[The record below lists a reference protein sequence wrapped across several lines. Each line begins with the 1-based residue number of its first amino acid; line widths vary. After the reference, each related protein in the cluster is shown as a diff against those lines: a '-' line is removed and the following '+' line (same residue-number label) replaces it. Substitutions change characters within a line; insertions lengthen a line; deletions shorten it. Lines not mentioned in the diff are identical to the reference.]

1 MLNMSKIKTSSQSE
15 ENLQNTTTASTTV
28 INIDSP
34 KRSQKPRFLGRQ
46 SSFGLG
52 PQNNGASGVLGS
64 NSWKKAYMW
73 VWSGSRY
80 SGVAC
85 MLVSSAAYSLMGLFV
100 KLLAVTGVPSSEIV
114 MFRCTVIAILAGAGL
129 RKMGHPLLGTPKVR
143 LLCAAS
149 NCYLCVMQPC

>member
-1 MLNMSKIKTSSQSE
+1 MLNMSKIKISSQSE
-15 ENLQNTTTASTTV
+15 ALQGENLQSTTTASTTV

-52 PQNNGASGVLGS
+52 PQSNGANGVFGS

-100 KLLAVTGVPSSEIV
+100 KLLAGKSQFQKTRDPKNTYSLFVNTGSNSSCI
-114 MFRCTVIAILAGAGL
+114 ILSTISVWHVL
-129 RKMGHPLLGTPKVR
+129 SFTSV
-143 LLCAAS
+143 
-149 NCYLCVMQPC
+149 

>member
-1 MLNMSKIKTSSQSE
+1 MSKIKISSQSE
-15 ENLQNTTTASTTV
+15 ALQGENLQSTTTASTTV

-52 PQNNGASGVLGS
+52 PQSNGANGVFGS

-100 KLLAVTGVPSSEIV
+100 KLLAGKSQFQKTRDPKNTYSLFVNTGSNSSCIILSTISVWHVLSFTSVWV
-114 MFRCTVIAILAGAGL
+114 MKCQ
-129 RKMGHPLLGTPKVR
+129 
-143 LLCAAS
+143 S
-149 NCYLCVMQPC
+149 